1 MSTNVI
7 LVIVGIVLIL
17 VGLGKLGRS
26 GGFDLSNFGI
36 NIGGEQNQTNR
47 VGNVA
52 PLANKSS
59 KPDWVGLAIAA
70 IGLLTALLGLFQALK
85 G

>member
-7 LVIVGIVLIL
+7 LVIVGIVLFL
-17 VGLGKLGRS
+17 LGLGKLGRS
-26 GGFDLSNFGI
+26 GGFNLSNFGI
-36 NIGGEQNQTNR
+36 NFGGEQNQTNR

-52 PLANKSS
+52 PAADKSNKR
-59 KPDWVGLAIAA
+59 DWVGLAIAA
-70 IGLLTALLGLFQALK
+70 IGLLTALVGLFK